1 MDSFGWLFELDQF
14 IKIAL
19 AICLGALIGVEREYH
34 GRPAGLRTH
43 ILVTLGATILIIG
56 SRSLPAIVNDI
67 GFKGSFVI
75 DPSRLA
81 AGIITGIGFLGAGV
95 VIKTEEFIRGVT
107 TAACI
112 WFSASIGIIIGMDMY
127 LLAVGSTVIA
137 LFILIF
143 MSQISHN
150 IYPHAYR
157 KITIKTKLEHPKEFT
172 ATCKAIIREH
182 NAKILDI
189 DYDRDNRKGE
199 MTLNF
204 FIRSRHRE
212 IGSSLTHVFGN
223 LPNVIE
229 TSIH

>member
-1 MDSFGWLFELDQF
+1 MDNAGWLFELDYL
-14 IKIAL
+14 IKILL
-19 AICLGALIGVEREYH
+19 AIILGALIGIEREYH

-43 ILVTLGATILIIG
+43 ILVTLGATLLIIG
-56 SRSLPAIVNDI
+56 SYALPSTVEQI
-67 GFKGSFVI
+67 GFKGNFVI
-75 DPSRLA
+75 DPARLA

-95 VIKTEEFIRGVT
+95 VIKTQEFIRGVT

-112 WFSASIGIIIGMDMY
+112 WFSASVGIIIGMGFF
-127 LLAVGSTVIA
+127 LLAVGSTLIA

-143 MSQISHN
+143 MSRISHN
-150 IYPHAYR
+150 IYPHSYR
-157 KITIKTKLEHPKEFT
+157 KITILTKLEHPTEFT
-172 ATCKAIIREH
+172 AKCKGILKEH
-182 NAKILDI
+182 NVTILDI

-199 MTLNF
+199 MTLHF
-204 FIRSRHRE
+204 FIRSRHKE